1 MRSHL
6 THDFRAVPE
15 LGLTHRSTA
24 YLAVIDRESYPTFLR
39 RGADHLDLLS
49 HVCDQVDALTATMWE
64 VPNVPLRLK
73 LVLARDQREFDAL
86 TSTGHRVF
94 SGGFVRTGGELILT
108 NQERL
113 LDCARHRRHDL
124 LRGRR
129 ADDQDQLLL
138 VPPGVYALT
147 VFSGLPHHGRDDG
160 TSRANAEHYEVVLRH
175 HPHPA
180 PRIAPVRLR
189 SFFANL
195 TAPDLENVAGMK
207 KMPDFS
213 PSFPQPSS

>member
-1 MRSHL
+1 MPNR
-6 THDFRAVPE
+6 TAHDFRAAPE

-24 YLAVIDRESYPTFLR
+24 YLAVVDRESYPTFIR

-49 HVCDQVDALTATMWE
+49 HVCDQVDALTLAMWE
-64 VPNVPLRLK
+64 VPNAPLRIK
-73 LVLARDQREFDAL
+73 MVLARDGRESDSL
-86 TSTGHRVF
+86 MSTGHRVF
-94 SGGFVRTGGELILT
+94 SGGWVRTGGELILT

-113 LDCARHRRHDL
+113 LDCAQHRTHDL
-124 LRGRR
+124 LRGRHDEDR
-129 ADDQDQLLL
+129 LLL

-147 VFSGLPHHGRDDG
+147 VFSGLAHHGRADG
-160 TSRANAEHYEVVLRH
+160 TRRTDAEHYEVVLRH

-180 PRIAPVRLR
+180 PRVAPVRLR

-195 TAPDLENVAGMK
+195 TSPDLENVAGMK

-213 PSFPQPSS
+213 PVFRPPLPS